1 MVSRYL
7 SLWGIFLLVSFM
19 LGGCATGKINEL
31 ISIEDSNPYIWQKYM
46 NEKEFN
52 QLIDGMNYMDV
63 VSIAG
68 GVGELRQEGVYVWS
82 DEISLTQ
89 AYEIQFKKDQLI
101 SKKIIEVRGYS
112 TR

>member
-1 MVSRYL
+1 MVFKYF
-7 SLWGIFLLVSFM
+7 SLWGILCLVGFS
-19 LGGCATGKINEL
+19 LVGCAEEKSNEL
-31 ISIEDSNPYIWQKYM
+31 ISIEDSNAYTWQKYM

-63 VSIAG
+63 VNIAG
-68 GVGELRQEGVYVWS
+68 GVGELQQEGVFIWY
-82 DEISLTQ
+82 DEMSLTQ